1 MLFVL
6 KNSDGNSDNQMSLG
20 LLDVWKCLDGV
31 GPRRTYEQVEK
42 LWGYAKVS
50 RYRLSVAYLCVFRK
64 RVEQMER
71 YEKRI
76 AHVDNYLGKLKLNKS
91 IPDYYEGKSILVTGG
106 AGAIGSN
113 LIIALSKLVGKNG
126 KVTVLDN
133 LSAIKEKDP
142 WNIVPLPN
150 IMFVYGDVR
159 NDVDLKRVFKEDP
172 SIVFH
177 LAAFFANQNS
187 IDYPETS
194 ANVDIIG
201 QIKLLEYSRISRL
214 EKFVYASSG
223 CAIYGSYP
231 ELPLKEEFISMHLT
245 TPYQINKMTGE
256 MYCNFYHHHYGL
268 PIANCRFF
276 NSYGP
281 GEAPGQYRNV
291 IPNFIYWAMHGRSLP
306 ITGTGEETG
315 DFTYVLDLVQG
326 LIKAGYYQKA
336 VGENFNLASGTEI
349 QIKELA
355 AMVNKATGNKT
366 PINLME
372 RRKWDTKPRLLASIE
387 KAEQLIGYRPIVE
400 FEEGFKENIEWF
412 RDNWA
417 KIEAV
422 ADFPP
427 GMSSAVRGVESI
439 CGIQKS

>member
-1 MLFVL
+1 M
-6 KNSDGNSDNQMSLG
+6 NS
-20 LLDVWKCLDGV
+20 
-31 GPRRTYEQVEK
+31 
-42 LWGYAKVS
+42 
-50 RYRLSVAYLCVFRK
+50 
-64 RVEQMER
+64 

-76 AHVDNYLGKLKLNKS
+76 DLVADYLDRLSLDKAIS
-91 IPDYYEGKSILVTGG
+91 EYYSGRSILVTGG

-113 LIIALSKLVGKNG
+113 LIIALSILVGKLG
-126 KVTVLDN
+126 RVVVLDN
-133 LSAIKEKDP
+133 LSALKTRNP
-142 WNIVPLPN
+142 WNVAPLSN
-150 IMFVYGDVR
+150 IMFVLGDVR
-159 NDVDLKRVFKEDP
+159 NDTDLKRVFREDP

-194 ANVDIIG
+194 AEVDIMG
-201 QIKLLEYSRISRL
+201 QIRLLEYSRISRA

-268 PIANCRFF
+268 PIVNCRFF

-281 GEAPGQYRNV
+281 GEVPGQYRNV
-291 IPNFIYWAMHGRSLP
+291 IPNFIFWAMQGRSLP
-306 ITGTGEETG
+306 ITGTGEETR

-326 LIKAGYYQKA
+326 LIKAGYYQDA
-336 VGENFNLASGTEI
+336 VGENFNLGAG
-349 QIKELA
+349 KEVRILDLVK
-355 AMVNKATGNKT
+355 MVNEATNNKAEIDFK
-366 PINLME
+366 E

-387 KAEQLIGYRPIVE
+387 KAERLAHYRPIVQ
-400 FEEGFKENIEWF
+400 FDEGLKCNIEWF
-412 RDNWA
+412 QDNWEE
-417 KIEAV
+417 INLC

-427 GMSSAVRGVESI
+427 GMSSAVRGAESI
-439 CGIQKS
+439 CGSVK